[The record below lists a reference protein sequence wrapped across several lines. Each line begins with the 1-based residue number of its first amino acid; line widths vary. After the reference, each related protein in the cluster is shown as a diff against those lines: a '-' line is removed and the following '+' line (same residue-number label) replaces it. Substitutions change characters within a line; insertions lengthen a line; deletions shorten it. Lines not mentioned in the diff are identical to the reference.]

1 MKLKHRLFTNLP
13 DFAIFGVSILKEYAN
28 NPTRFPLNDH
38 YSQNYELLIINNVE
52 LVVESATRRGVD
64 VAGDYLEI
72 SAAVCG
78 EARTHADGRGIR
90 YPAQNRQP
98 GSGPAKC
105 SIRPS
110 RTGPAAMEEHR
121 TVGKYLRQRGPVR
134 RRGVAKN
141 GEPAGKPAA
150 SDMYWLKGSSSE

>member
-1 MKLKHRLFTNLP
+1 VICMTGMTFV
-13 DFAIFGVSILKEYAN
+13 F
-28 NPTRFPLNDH
+28 
-38 YSQNYELLIINNVE
+38 
-52 LVVESATRRGVD
+52 
-64 VAGDYLEI
+64 YLEL

-90 YPAQNRQP
+90 YPAQNRQS
-98 GSGPAKC
+98 GSGPAEC

-150 SDMYWLKGSSSE
+150 SDMYWLKDSSSE

>member
-90 YPAQNRQP
+90 YPAQNRQS
-98 GSGPAKC
+98 GSGPANC
-105 SIRPS
+105 SIRGRPGRLPRRWRS
-110 RTGPAAMEEHR
+110 TGQWGSTSAGADLRTAS
-121 TVGKYLRQRGPVR
+121 R
-134 RRGVAKN
+134 RRRICIG
-141 GEPAGKPAA
+141 GRTAA
-150 SDMYWLKGSSSE
+150 RTSE